1 MDNKPWTFNYNADKR
16 LLTITEEDLK
26 KETHFYNLSAR
37 EGNIK
42 SVYQVKNKV
51 VSDTSMWLGI
61 ERKKVKYGYF
71 RLNNMRYAI
80 AIAGLNTKTP
90 QGNDASAISID
101 TSSSMYHNLVSNARC
116 NSISNT
122 KYLDFEGNFFR
133 INKVDRDGEFIE
145 IEKCDAIVEDSCIY
159 IDTYLRAF
167 NYKYEGGDFDIQEIL
182 DEGKYVVINV
192 WSEYCPPCIRSIPIL
207 EELHKEYKDKVTILS
222 LFAGDQKAL
231 TKLEDNFTMSYSL
244 GIISEEIRND
254 IMVNGYPYK
263 AIIAPDGKI
272 IKLGFRGTKK
282 LEEYIQA
289 L

>member
-1 MDNKPWTFNYNADKR
+1 
-16 LLTITEEDLK
+16 
-26 KETHFYNLSAR
+26 
-37 EGNIK
+37 
-42 SVYQVKNKV
+42 
-51 VSDTSMWLGI
+51 
-61 ERKKVKYGYF
+61 
-71 RLNNMRYAI
+71 MRYAI
-80 AIAGLNTKTP
+80 TIADLNTKTP
-90 QGNDASAISID
+90 KGGDASSISID
-101 TSSSMYHNLVSNARC
+101 TSSSMYHNIVSNARC

-167 NYKYEGGDFDIQEIL
+167 NYKYEGDDFDIQEIL